1 MKKTAPRD
9 IPSVHKVVE
18 AVGDTG
24 LPRPIVVSL
33 ARREVSRMRDE
44 SPSHCSEN
52 VFDVVVARVR
62 EAATILSQCRLQPVI
77 NATGIIVHTNLGRS
91 PLSAGA
97 IELMARVA
105 AGYCNLEYDVST
117 GRRGQRAA
125 YLETALEVLLG
136 YPATVVNNCAAG
148 LVLILNHLCSA
159 ERKQVVISRGELVQ
173 IGGGF
178 RIPEILEASG
188 AELREVGTT
197 NKTSACDYA
206 KAIGKKTA
214 MVLRVH
220 RSNFFMGGFVESPRR
235 EDIAA
240 AAYARR
246 VPFVEDLGSGAV
258 LGCEYFPRAEHEPT
272 PTEVLKAGVD
282 LVCFSGDKLLG
293 GPQAGIVAGKA
304 RLIKSLKNQPLFR
317 ALRCDK
323 LTTAAL
329 QATVETYLCGTD
341 ISGDI
346 SILNMMRI
354 PLNDLHA
361 RATAIVAAIIDLPL
375 TATVGEAKGQVGG
388 GTLPKSLLP
397 SVTVELRPLTMKVN
411 DLSQRLRS
419 STPPL
424 LGYVAG
430 GLLKL
435 DMRTIFP
442 SQDTEI
448 IAVVRMA
455 FS

>member
-1 MKKTAPRD
+1 M
-9 IPSVHKVVE
+9 
-18 AVGDTG
+18 
-24 LPRPIVVSL
+24 
-33 ARREVSRMRDE
+33 
-44 SPSHCSEN
+44 
-52 VFDVVVARVR
+52 
-62 EAATILSQCRLQPVI
+62 
-77 NATGIIVHTNLGRS
+77 
-91 PLSAGA
+91 
-97 IELMARVA
+97 
-105 AGYCNLEYDVST
+105 
-117 GRRGQRAA
+117 
-125 YLETALEVLLG
+125 
-136 YPATVVNNCAAG
+136 
-148 LVLILNHLCSA
+148 
-159 ERKQVVISRGELVQ
+159 
-173 IGGGF
+173 
-178 RIPEILEASG
+178 
-188 AELREVGTT
+188 
-197 NKTSACDYA
+197 
-206 KAIGKKTA
+206 
-214 MVLRVH
+214 
-220 RSNFFMGGFVESPRR
+220 
-235 EDIAA
+235 
-240 AAYARR
+240 
-246 VPFVEDLGSGAV
+246 
-258 LGCEYFPRAEHEPT
+258 
-272 PTEVLKAGVD
+272 LKAGVD

-293 GPQAGIVAGKA
+293 GPQAQALVAGKA

-346 SILNMMRI
+346 SILNIMRI

-361 RATAIVAAIIDLPL
+361 RTTAIVAAIIDLPL

-411 DLSQRLRS
+411 DLSRRLRS

-435 DMRTIFP
+435 DMRTILP